1 MSIGHCLISQLQV
14 GNKMTKLTYF
24 KPVFHSCTAFS
35 GGLEMEPSP
44 KIRQFTE
51 FFESPFSGVV
61 LVFCNFEQNSH
72 IVLVFPLLAF
82 GWWYINDLHWVAL
95 TPYLVYLWFN
105 FYMIYQSTILNKMG
119 EIFLILCFF
128 FKSDFLGVQLHVS
141 LLVCVVKS
149 PGISWTEAW
158 IHLNLLF

>member
-61 LVFCNFEQNSH
+61 LVF
-72 IVLVFPLLAF
+72 L
-82 GWWYINDLHWVAL
+82 
-95 TPYLVYLWFN
+95 
-105 FYMIYQSTILNKMG
+105 
-119 EIFLILCFF
+119 
-128 FKSDFLGVQLHVS
+128 
-141 LLVCVVKS
+141 
-149 PGISWTEAW
+149 
-158 IHLNLLF
+158 